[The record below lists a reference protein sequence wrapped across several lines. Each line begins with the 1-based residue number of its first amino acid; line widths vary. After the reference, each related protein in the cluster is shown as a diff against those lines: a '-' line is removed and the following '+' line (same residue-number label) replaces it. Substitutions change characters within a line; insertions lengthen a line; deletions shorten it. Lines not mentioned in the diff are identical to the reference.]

1 MAVNIGPKIGIDG
14 EKKYRDS
21 ITNIIQQQKT
31 LKSEMKETASSWDK
45 NTSEM
50 KKATQ
55 QSENLSKQIEV
66 QEKRVSKL
74 NEMLEMSS
82 KKYGENDTRTLQWKE
97 KLSAATA
104 ELNNMKHELADLPN
118 MVQAFGQDMQAAGD
132 KVSGIGDKITGIGKG
147 LSTHVTAPLAAV
159 GGLSV
164 AAFNEVDEGMDTIIA
179 KTGATGDALEGMQTV
194 FENIATSIP
203 TDFATAGEAVGEVAT
218 RFQLTGQELEDLTS
232 YFIKFADVNK
242 TDVTQSIDSAQKA
255 LSAFGLDATSATGL
269 LDTLNT
275 VGQNTGASM
284 DSLLNG
290 LIQNGTAFQEM
301 GLSIEQA
308 AVFMGQMETSGA
320 NSETVMQGLR
330 KALKDATAE
339 GIPLDQALS
348 DLQNTILNG
357 TDSVDGLTAAYDLF
371 GKSGDQIYAAVK
383 NGTLSFTD
391 LATAAVDSGGSV
403 EDAFNAMLDPTDQA
417 AMTMNELKLAGA
429 ELGSTLLEIAV
440 PAITKLTDIV
450 KDAKN
455 WWDSLDG
462 STKENIVRFGLLVAA
477 IGPVVAAVG
486 TVISTVGSVIS
497 IGGTL
502 VSGIGTVIAV
512 LGGPLTA
519 AIGAAVAAGVLIY
532 KNWDTLKAGAI
543 ALYNTIKEKFEAIK
557 TSITQTFE
565 SVKKS
570 VSDTWENIKKT
581 ISDAIEKIK
590 GFLKFDFKLPD
601 LKLPHIKYDLVSVPV
616 LGTIP
621 DPRTLRV
628 EWYAKA
634 MENGMILR
642 NPTIFGAAN
651 GHFLGAGEAG
661 PEVVVGA
668 SSLFNMIR
676 GAVASTTNN
685 YGGNNVYVYGAPG
698 QDVHDLAR
706 EIANIINAD
715 VQAEGAVW

>member
-14 EKKYRDS
+14 EDKYRKS
-21 ITNIIQQQKT
+21 INEIIQQQKT
-31 LKSEMKETASSWDK
+31 LKSEMNATASSWDK

-50 KKATQ
+50 KKASQ
-55 QSENLSKQIEV
+55 QSENLAKQIEA
-66 QEKRVSKL
+66 QEKRVSEL
-74 NEMLEMSS
+74 NKMLEESS
-82 KKYGENDTRTLQWKE
+82 KKYGENDSRTLKWKE
-97 KLSAATA
+97 AVNAATA
-104 ELNNMKHELADLPN
+104 ELNNMKRELSDLPN
-118 MVQAFGQDMQAAGD
+118 MVQAFGQDMQNAGD
-132 KVSGIGDKITGIGKG
+132 KISGIGDKVTGIGKG
-147 LSTHVTAPLAAV
+147 LSTHVTAPLAAL

-164 AAFNEVDEGMDTIIA
+164 AAFNEVDEGMDTVIA
-179 KTGATGDALEGMQTV
+179 KTGATGDALEGMKTV
-194 FENIATSIP
+194 FENVATSIP

-242 TDVTQSIDSAQKA
+242 TDVTQSIDNTQKA
-255 LSAFGLDATSATGL
+255 LSAFGLDASSATGL

-284 DSLLNG
+284 DSLLSG
-290 LIQNGTAFQEM
+290 LIQNGTAFQEL
-301 GLSIEQA
+301 GLSIDQA
-308 AVFMGQMETSGA
+308 AIFMGQMETSGA

-330 KALKDATAE
+330 KALKDATAD
-339 GIPLDQALS
+339 GIPLNEALAN
-348 DLQNTILNG
+348 LQDTILNG
-357 TDSVDGLTAAYDLF
+357 TDSMDGLTAAYDLF
-371 GKSGDQIYAAVK
+371 GKSGDQIFAAVA

-391 LATAAVDSGGSV
+391 LANAAVDSGGSV
-403 EDAFNAMLDPTDQA
+403 QAAFDAMLDPTDQA

-429 ELGSTLLEIAV
+429 ELGSTLLDVAV
-440 PAITKLTDIV
+440 PAIKSLTDII
-450 KDAKN
+450 KDAKAG
-455 WWDSLDG
+455 WDSLDD

-477 IGPVVAAVG
+477 IGPVIAIVG
-486 TVISTVGSVIS
+486 TVISTIGSVIS

-519 AIGAAVAAGVLIY
+519 AIAAAVAAGVLIY
-532 KNWDTLKAGAI
+532 KNWDTLKQGATT
-543 ALYNTIKEKFEAIK
+543 LYNTIKEKFDAIK
-557 TSITQTFE
+557 ASVTQTFE
-565 SVKKS
+565 NLKS
-570 VSDTWENIKKT
+570 TVTNTWENIKST
-581 ISDAIEKIK
+581 ISNAIEQIK

-601 LKLPHIKYDLVSVPV
+601 LKLPHIEYDLVTVPV

-621 DPRTLRV
+621 DPRTLHV

-634 MENGMILR
+634 MQEGVILR
-642 NPTIFGAAN
+642 NPTIFGAEN
-651 GHFLGAGEAG
+651 GHFLGGGEAG
-661 PEVVVGA
+661 PEVIVGA
-668 SSLFNMIR
+668 SSLYDMIR

-698 QDVHDLAR
+698 QDVHELAR